1 MACCCP
7 PTCLSC
13 ATQGCPEGSP
23 ARTATNIFLLLRIT
37 GTSLN
42 ATHTVTS
49 VIEGICRDRD
59 ACPSTSGT
67 TPYQT
72 QTFSRQVA
80 SPFGCASSGVR
91 TVIQL
96 YGTPLNNYIWL
107 EPDLPFYANC
117 GITATS
123 SNCSAFIELGTDS
136 LTAKAAVQTNFNGNF
151 NCNSGITVARSLSYS
166 GSSAR
171 ARVEQSF
178 SCVTDLIGMSVSW
191 SALGG
196 TASNAVVFKNAA
208 ACPDVSTIDLSGGML
223 TLEVI
228 GVDALP

>member
-1 MACCCP
+1 MACCCGQ
-7 PTCLSC
+7 TCLSC

-23 ARTATNIFLLLRIT
+23 ARTATNIFLRLRVT
-37 GTSLN
+37 GTSIN

-49 VIEGICRDRD
+49 VIDGICKDRN

-67 TPYQT
+67 TPYLT

-96 YGTPLNNYIWL
+96 YGTPLNNYIWI

-117 GITATS
+117 GITVTG
-123 SNCSAFIELGTDS
+123 SNCAAFLELGTDS
-136 LTAKAAVQTNFNGNF
+136 PTARAAVQTNFNGNF
-151 NCNSGITVARSLSYS
+151 NCNSGIAVSRPFSFP
-166 GSSAR
+166 GSSAK

-178 SCVTDLIGMSVSW
+178 ACVTDLIGMSVSW
-191 SALGG
+191 SSIGV
-196 TASNAVVFKNAA
+196 TASNAVVFKSAS